1 MFWSNYDYQFIFE
14 QLAEVAE
21 VELEFLGESTDK

>member
-14 QLAEVAE
+14 QLSEVAE